1 MARDLELALRVR
13 ADLEQAVR
21 GMKRLEGRLGGTA
34 RDAGRAARAM
44 RGMGAAAERARRG
57 VFSLR
62 GVLVG
67 LGLAGAM
74 RGIAR
79 ATIRQEQAIAQV
91 ERGIRNL
98 GEATELTTGDLR
110 RMAAELQQVTT
121 FGDEAIL
128 EMQSLL
134 LTFREVGA
142 AGPAEFRRITGTVLD
157 MAVAMGMDAP
167 SAARQL
173 ALALE
178 DPERGLSQ
186 LRRSGT
192 VFTDAQKDMIVA
204 FVEAGERARAFG
216 AILDVI
222 EGQVGGAARTAR
234 GTLGGALDA
243 LGKGAWG
250 DLLEVRDGTGELRE
264 EVERLVTLLKD
275 PATVEGIQ
283 ALGKALI
290 AAFSGAADFVAG
302 LGISISRLA
311 GGGPLAEIADLLRVR
326 RLDPGW
332 DNRLRFGNFDSAE
345 AGLVEFW
352 SDEDIDRRLAE
363 ILAGYRAMGQ
373 RIPEAVAEG
382 IRASGADIPAA
393 LLAAVSDG
401 KGDAAGLPPLEAIAV
416 RTPPRVWDV
425 GMERLLREGQRA
437 SQLSLAPSRAEI
449 ETARRAA
456 EETVERLRAAAE
468 AHAEAVRD
476 IEGREVDLG
485 LVGEFEAAVAAA
497 ERWRAETLDGLDE
510 SAAGYDALAARAGAA
525 YEAMA
530 AEAARRQRL
539 AQGDMLDGIRL
550 GLEELGDESRT
561 WAEETR
567 DLTVDAFGAMEDA
580 LAHFVATGKADFAA
594 LAEAI
599 VADLARIAIRQQIT
613 GPLYG
618 WLSSWFAP
626 TATAR
631 LPDQLGG
638 IPAPGG
644 IPTAHTGLGPFEPPR
659 MHRVG
664 AGLRPDEMPT
674 VIRRD
679 EAVLT
684 PGQMRAIAGAG
695 GPREVKVEIRN
706 VGGPQRVTEA
716 RARVDLKRMVVGIVT
731 EDAESGGPTRQ
742 VFARIAGGG
751 TV

>member
-1 MARDLELALRVR
+1 M
-13 ADLEQAVR
+13 
-21 GMKRLEGRLGGTA
+21 
-34 RDAGRAARAM
+34 
-44 RGMGAAAERARRG
+44 
-57 VFSLR
+57 
-62 GVLVG
+62 
-67 LGLAGAM
+67 
-74 RGIAR
+74 
-79 ATIRQEQAIAQV
+79 
-91 ERGIRNL
+91 
-98 GEATELTTGDLR
+98 
-110 RMAAELQQVTT
+110 
-121 FGDEAIL
+121 
-128 EMQSLL
+128 
-134 LTFREVGA
+134 
-142 AGPAEFRRITGTVLD
+142 
-157 MAVAMGMDAP
+157 
-167 SAARQL
+167 
-173 ALALE
+173 
-178 DPERGLSQ
+178 
-186 LRRSGT
+186 
-192 VFTDAQKDMIVA
+192 
-204 FVEAGERARAFG
+204 
-216 AILDVI
+216 
-222 EGQVGGAARTAR
+222 GGAARTAR

-264 EVERLVTLLKD
+264 EVERLVTLLED

-290 AAFSGAADFVAG
+290 AAFSGAADFAAG
-302 LGISISRLA
+302 LGISISRLG

-363 ILAGYRAMGQ
+363 ILAGYRAMRPGC
-373 RIPEAVAEG
+373 R
-382 IRASGADIPAA
+382 RSRR
-393 LLAAVSDG
+393 SRS
-401 KGDAAGLPPLEAIAV
+401 PPPP
-416 RTPPRVWDV
+416 PPRVWDV

-456 EETVERLRAAAE
+456 EETVERLRAVAE
-468 AHAEAVRD
+468 AHAGAVRD
-476 IEGREVDLG
+476 IESREVDLD
-485 LVGEFEAAVAAA
+485 LVSAWDAAIAAA

-525 YEAMA
+525 YEAMAAEA

-567 DLTVDAFGAMEDA
+567 DLTVDAFRSMEDA
-580 LAHFVATGKADFAA
+580 LAHFVATGKLDFRS

-618 WLSSWFAP
+618 WLGSLFAGPQVTPASPGFGAGAP
-626 TATAR
+626 TRWA
-631 LPDQLGG
+631 G
-638 IPAPGG
+638 
-644 IPTAHTGLGPFEPPR
+644 AHTGLGPFEPPR

-706 VGGPQRVTEA
+706 EGHPQRVTEA

>member
-21 GMKRLEGRLGGTA
+21 GM
-34 RDAGRAARAM
+34 
-44 RGMGAAAERARRG
+44 GAAAERARRS

-62 GVLVG
+62 GVLAG
-67 LGLAGAM
+67 LGLAGAI
-74 RGIAR
+74 RGVVR
-79 ATIRQEQAIAQV
+79 ATVRQEQAIAQV

-98 GEATELTTGDLR
+98 GEATELTTGELR
-110 RMAAELQQVTT
+110 RMAGELQGVTT

-142 AGPAEFRRITGTVLD
+142 AGPAAFRRITGTVLD
-157 MAVAMGMDAP
+157 MAVVMGMDAP

-192 VFTDAQKDMIVA
+192 TFTDAQKDMIVA

-216 AILDVI
+216 AILDIV
-222 EGQVGGAARTAR
+222 EGQVGGAARTVR

-243 LGKGAWG
+243 LGNAWG
-250 DLLEVRDGTGELRE
+250 DLLEQTGDTRALRE
-264 EVERLVTLLKD
+264 EVEKLVTLLED

-290 AAFSGAADFVAG
+290 AAFSGAADFAAG
-302 LGISISRLA
+302 LGISISRLG

-401 KGDAAGLPPLEAIAV
+401 KGDAAGLPPLEALEVA
-416 RTPPRVWDV
+416 TPPRVWDV

-456 EETVERLRAAAE
+456 EETVERLRAVAE
-468 AHAEAVRD
+468 AHAGAVRD
-476 IEGREVDLG
+476 IESREVDLD
-485 LVGEFEAAVAAA
+485 LVSAWDAAIAAA

-525 YEAMA
+525 YEAMAAEA

-567 DLTVDAFGAMEDA
+567 DLTVDAFRSMEDA
-580 LAHFVATGKADFAA
+580 LAHFVATGKLDFRS

-618 WLSSWFAP
+618 WLGSLFAGPQVTPASPGFGAGAP
-626 TATAR
+626 TRWA
-631 LPDQLGG
+631 G
-638 IPAPGG
+638 
-644 IPTAHTGLGPFEPPR
+644 AHTGLGPFEPPR

-706 VGGPQRVTEA
+706 EGHPQRVTEA